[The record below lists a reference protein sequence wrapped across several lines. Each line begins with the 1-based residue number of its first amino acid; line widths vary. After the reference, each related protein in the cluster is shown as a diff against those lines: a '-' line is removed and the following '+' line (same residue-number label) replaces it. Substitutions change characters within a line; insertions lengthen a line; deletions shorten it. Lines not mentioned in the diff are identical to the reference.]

1 MKKIV
6 LIEDNLSNAKL
17 IMKVLRREDYQ
28 ITHAID
34 ATTGLQLAQDIR
46 PNLILLD
53 FGLPDLDGT
62 TVAKML
68 KHLAYTRHIPILAVT
83 GNTSSDVQRT
93 AILNGCEEVI
103 LKPYDTR
110 MLRTKVAEYLGVPV
124 KV

>member
-6 LIEDNLSNAKL
+6 LIEDDPSNAKL
-17 IMKVLRREDYQ
+17 MIKILKSDGYEV
-28 ITHAID
+28 THAENAAI
-34 ATTGLQLAQDIR
+34 GLKMAQDHR

-83 GNTSSDVQRT
+83 GNTSSATQRL
-93 AILNGCEEVI
+93 AIANGCEEVI
-103 LKPYDTR
+103 FKPYDTR
-110 MLRTKVAEYLGVPV
+110 SLRKKVADYLGVPAPV
-124 KV
+124 